1 MATIEDFILRFKTTG
16 TDSIKQA
23 SAGLQALKSDAEQFS
38 QVGGPLSNTIN
49 TIVGKLGPMGL
60 VAGVAGGA
68 FVALGLAA
76 IRMADELSDLSD
88 ATGISAGS
96 LMSFKDSIIAAG
108 GKSEDFQKIASK
120 LNQSVQEAAGG
131 NEKLQKAFQSLGV
144 YVTDAGG
151 SIRSTEAILGDLT
164 EKFNKGQ
171 VSGAQYA
178 AAIDILGKGI
188 NKLDLTKLSALANP
202 QLDQDIKRLADYQ
215 TQIDTIRARLEK
227 GIITFFGSV
236 AAQAND
242 AFSAIDK
249 YEKKIAAAETRLNEM
264 GKTSRS
270 AMAPGSEPL
279 SGPLGATGLP
289 DWMQRRM
296 TAEEKAFYDQRK
308 RYSEQEELMRS
319 YRSRAQAE
327 VGGFGGPSETQIKA
341 VESSESRIAQSRIE
355 ISRAADLKIQAE
367 RFAKGMQGANEVMG
381 IEVKSAND
389 IATIRINLAK
399 DIQKAEQQIKS
410 QENISQTQKNS
421 EFAAKRQELEAKA
434 TENITKINIKS
445 SEDTAKYRL
454 QLGAKI
460 AAEEMAQAEQ
470 NARELA
476 AYYQQ
481 VDQARIQAFDQ
492 VDSIK
497 QAREELQRRYS
508 LEEGL
513 VTLGDREAANK
524 RELLDLEEQRLKK
537 IQEISRIENLPFADR
552 QEKIKQANEEYAK
565 TEGIIKRRQE
575 TEYNATRDFGKGWI
589 KAYNDYRDSSENAF
603 NAAGRLF
610 NSVTNGMEDS
620 IVNFAKTGKF
630 EFKGFMASILE
641 EILRSQVRQMIAGL
655 FGLGGGSKG
664 GLFGGA
670 IIPGFLASGGP
681 AIANQPYI
689 VGEKGPEL
697 FVPNNS
703 GTVVPNNMLGGGGGM
718 VTYNINAVDAS
729 SFKQLV
735 ARDPGFIY
743 AVTEQGRKTIP
754 STRR

>member
-1 MATIEDFILRFKTTG
+1 MATVEEFILRFKTTG
-16 TDSIKQA
+16 TDSLKQA

-38 QVGGPLSNTIN
+38 QIGGPLGGTIN
-49 TIVGKLGPMGL
+49 SIIGKLGPLGL

-68 FVALGLAA
+68 FAALGMSA

-215 TQIDTIRARLEK
+215 TQIDALRAKLEK
-227 GIITFFGSV
+227 GIVTFFGSV
-236 AAQAND
+236 AEQANN
-242 AFSAIDK
+242 AFSQVDK
-249 YEKKIAAAETRLNEM
+249 LYNYMENREKELNKQGLTMGTPTETNVTMGLQSIFPRKMREEELKRYTNQEQVNKMIEQGAAEHQNEM
-264 GKTSRS
+264 ARLRGR
-270 AMAPGSEPL
+270 
-279 SGPLGATGLP
+279 
-289 DWMQRRM
+289 
-296 TAEEKAFYDQRK
+296 TAQ
-308 RYSEQEELMRS
+308 
-319 YRSRAQAE
+319 
-327 VGGFGGPSETQIKA
+327 GGGYGGPSEAQIKA
-341 VESSESRIAQSRIE
+341 AESSESRIAQSRIE

-524 RELLDLEEQRLKK
+524 RELLDLEEQRLAKVR
-537 IQEISRIENLPFADR
+537 EISRIENLPFAEK

-610 NSVTNGMEDS
+610 TNVTNGMEDS

-670 IIPGFLASGGP
+670 IIPGFLATGGP

-743 AVTEQGRKTIP
+743 AVTEQGRKTLP

>member
-1 MATIEDFILRFKTTG
+1 MATVEDFILRFKTVG
-16 TDSIKQA
+16 TDGIKQA
-23 SAGLQALKSDAEQFS
+23 SAGLQSLKADAEQFS
-38 QVGGPLSNTIN
+38 QVGGPLGNTIN
-49 TIVGKLGPMGL
+49 TIIGKLGPLGL
-60 VAGVAGGA
+60 VAGVTGGA
-68 FVALGLAA
+68 FVALGNKA
-76 IRMADELSDLSD
+76 INMADALGDISD
-88 ATGISAGS
+88 ATGIAAGS
-96 LMSFKDSIIAAG
+96 LSNLKNSLILAG
-108 GKSEDFQKIASK
+108 GKAEDFASLASR
-120 LNQSVQEAAGG
+120 LNKNIGEAASG
-131 NEKLQKAFQSLGV
+131 NDGLQKSFKTLGV
-144 YVTDAGG
+144 FVTDANGTLRNSG
-151 SIRSTEAILGDLT
+151 DVLRDVISKLAGIEDPAKRAKLAVEFFGKEAAKLDFTKLNAANDFAKDQEIAQLAKYRDAIDSISNSVSNSLLKVFGELAI
-164 EKFNKGQ
+164 EINK
-171 VSGAQYA
+171 SYA
-178 AAIDILGKGI
+178 AADEVQKKLEERGRTGLISPGVRGAISSFLG
-188 NKLDLTKLSALANP
+188 
-202 QLDQDIKRLADYQ
+202 
-215 TQIDTIRARLEK
+215 
-227 GIITFFGSV
+227 ITP
-236 AAQAND
+236 
-242 AFSAIDK
+242 K
-249 YEKKIAAAETRLNEM
+249 
-264 GKTSRS
+264 
-270 AMAPGSEPL
+270 EPL
-279 SGPLGATGLP
+279 ITREL
-289 DWMQRRM
+289 
-296 TAEEKAFYDQRK
+296 TAEEKAAKAK
-308 RYSEQEELMRS
+308 REFEASQSLLMRS
-319 YRSRAQAE
+319 YRSREQTG
-327 VGGFGGPSETQIKA
+327 GGFGVTPEVQIKA
-341 VESSESRIAQSRIE
+341 AASSDSRIAQSRIE
-355 ISRAADLKIQAE
+355 IARSADLKIQSE
-367 RFAKGMQGANEVMG
+367 RFAKGMQGANEAMG

-389 IATIRINLAK
+389 IANIRINLAK

-410 QENISQTQKNS
+410 QENISQAQLAS
-421 EFAAKRQELEAKA
+421 ELAAKRQELEAKA
-434 TENITKINIKS
+434 AENITKINIEAI
-445 SEDTAKYRL
+445 EDIAKYRL
-454 QLGAKI
+454 QLSAKV
-460 AAEEMAQAEQ
+460 ASEEMAQAEQ

-513 VTLGDREAANK
+513 VTLGAREAANK

-537 IQEISRIENLPFADR
+537 VQEISRIENLPFSDK

-603 NAAGRLF
+603 NTAGRLF
-610 NSVTNGMEDS
+610 NSVTSGMEDS

-670 IIPGFLASGGP
+670 IIPGFLATGGP

-703 GTVVPNNMLGGGGGM
+703 GTVVPNNMLGSGGGM

-743 AVTEQGRKTIP
+743 AVTEQGRKTLP

>member
-1 MATIEDFILRFKTTG
+1 MATVEDFILRFKTVG
-16 TDSIKQA
+16 TDGIKQA

-38 QVGGPLSNTIN
+38 QVGGPLGGTIN
-49 TIVGKLGPMGL
+49 SIIGKLGPLGL

-68 FVALGLAA
+68 FVALGMSA
-76 IRMADELSDLSD
+76 IRMADELADLSD
-88 ATGISAGS
+88 ATGISAGA
-96 LMSFKDSIIAAG
+96 LVSFKDSVIAAG
-108 GKSEDFQKIASK
+108 GKSEDFQKIAAK

-202 QLDQDIKRLADYQ
+202 NLDQDIKRLAEYQ
-215 TQIDTIRARLEK
+215 NQIDAIRARLEK
-227 GIITFFGSV
+227 GIKTFFGSV
-236 AAQAND
+236 AEQAND
-242 AFSAIDK
+242 AFSQVDK
-249 YEKKIAAAETRLNEM
+249 LYNYMENREKELNKQGLTMGTPTETNVTMGLQSIFPRKMREEELKRYTNQEQVNKMIEQGAAEHQNEM
-264 GKTSRS
+264 ARLRGR
-270 AMAPGSEPL
+270 
-279 SGPLGATGLP
+279 
-289 DWMQRRM
+289 
-296 TAEEKAFYDQRK
+296 TAQ
-308 RYSEQEELMRS
+308 
-319 YRSRAQAE
+319 
-327 VGGFGGPSETQIKA
+327 GGGYGGPSEAQIKA
-341 VESSESRIAQSRIE
+341 VQSSESRIAQSRIE
-355 ISRAADLKIQAE
+355 TSRSADLKIQSE
-367 RFAKGMQGANEVMG
+367 RFAKGMQGANEIMG
-381 IEVKSAND
+381 IELKSANE

-410 QENISQTQKNS
+410 QENINQAQLAS
-421 EFAAKRQELEAKA
+421 ELAAKRQELEAKA
-434 TENITKINIKS
+434 AENITKINIKA

-454 QLGAKI
+454 QLSARV
-460 AAEEMAQAEQ
+460 ASEEMAQAEQ

-513 VTLGDREAANK
+513 VTLGDREATNK
-524 RELLDLEEQRLKK
+524 RELLDLEEQRLAKVR
-537 IQEISRIENLPFADR
+537 EISRIENLPFAEK

-610 NSVTNGMEDS
+610 TNVTSGMEDS